1 MQREKQWKNPSIRSI
16 DIELDAYIPN
26 GYIANEYQKLDI
38 YKRIA
43 AIENEEEKDEMLDE
57 LIDRFGE
64 PPRSVQNLLT
74 RCTDQSRRTP
84 RVPGGDQGRC
94 CSDITFRMFERAKL
108 NVKQHLPLMLDKNKP
123 LLSFVPDK
131 KEPCLYYRK
140 QKNSPDGLTVIQ
152 TVLSDCAELLLEKNE
167 T

>member
-1 MQREKQWKNPSIRSI
+1 MKKIQLAAHRGFSEYYPENTMIAFREA
-16 DIELDAYIPN
+16 L
-26 GYIANEYQKLDI
+26 KLDI
-38 YKRIA
+38 YRRIA
-43 AIENEEEKDEMLDE
+43 AIEGEEEKDDMLEE

-74 RCTDQSRRTP
+74 VAQIKADAH
-84 RVPGGDQGRC
+84 RVYLVEIKENAAG
-94 CSDITFRMFERAKL
+94 ITFRMFERAKL
-108 NVKQHLPLMLDKNKP
+108 NVANLPLMLDKNKP
-123 LLSFVPDK
+123 LLSFIPDK